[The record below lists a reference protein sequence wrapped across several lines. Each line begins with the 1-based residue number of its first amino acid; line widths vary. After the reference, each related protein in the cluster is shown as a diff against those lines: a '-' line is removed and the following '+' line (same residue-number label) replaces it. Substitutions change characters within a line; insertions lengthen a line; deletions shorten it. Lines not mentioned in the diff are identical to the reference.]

1 MRVQSV
7 SLLPLSI
14 VIGLATGLSGVGC
27 IGRCEEKVDAATQ
40 VLPVGAALSRVTVTL
55 PGVEAPGSP
64 PATADAT
71 FTRSVIDNLS
81 CGAGY
86 TSVADMDGDG
96 QAEILVS
103 RFGPGGGSKLPYGNI
118 SIYRREGGLEHWTMT
133 PVLTEE
139 EEFRFP
145 NTASAFDVDGDGDMD
160 VMAPMGFFVCEVVPF
175 NGPCGAFAWYE
186 QTSTAS
192 TSAASTR
199 TASTRTAS
207 ASIAST
213 STETAGWKRH
223 DIVPYGDL
231 LFYHT
236 AILEDLDH
244 DGRLDLITVGERRQ
258 GDDIRQAFLQMFRGV
273 DAADRFEKTPIK
285 LAEGLGS
292 LVQRADL
299 DGDGDSDFYSAEYF
313 NELGSFA
320 WVEQVEAP
328 SAQNPAGQFV
338 RHVIA
343 DDLGLSIHLRLIPNL
358 LGDGKTYAVGTNH
371 TNTTNAEPDLVEPG
385 VFLFTLPEDIRQ
397 PWPYQVIS
405 GKIVSEEGKGHAAP
419 GVFDSGDVDGD
430 GDIDLIVSGD
440 GDPRVFWFE
449 QTSPGTFDMRVLD
462 SGMDSVGGMTVTDLD
477 GDGRD
482 EIVLPAYSENA
493 VFLYRFTP

>member
-1 MRVQSV
+1 MRVQDLTSWQLGLTMGLTV
-7 SLLPLSI
+7 SLS
-14 VIGLATGLSGVGC
+14 GLGC
-27 IGRCEEKVDAATQ
+27 IGKCEEKVDAAPQT
-40 VLPVGAALSRVTVTL
+40 VTVGAALSRVTVTL
-55 PGVEAPGSP
+55 PGIEAPASS
-64 PATADAT
+64 PATGDVS
-71 FTRSVIDNLS
+71 FTRYAVDNLS

-86 TSVADMDGDG
+86 TSVTDMDGDG

-118 SIYRREGGLEHWTMT
+118 SVYRREGGLEHWTGS

-145 NTASAFDVDGDGDMD
+145 NIPSAFDVDGDGDLD
-160 VMAPMGFFVCEVVPF
+160 VLAPMGFFVCEVVPF
-175 NGPCGAFAWYE
+175 NGPCGALAWYE
-186 QTSTAS
+186 QTGAASSSATAS
-192 TSAASTR
+192 HTASSSPASPSPAAS
-199 TASTRTAS
+199 
-207 ASIAST
+207 
-213 STETAGWKRH
+213 GWQRH
-223 DIVPYGDL
+223 DLVPYGGL
-231 LFYHT
+231 LFYHD
-236 AILEDLDH
+236 ALMEDLDH

-258 GDDIRQAFLQMFRGV
+258 GDDIREAFLQMFRGV
-273 DAADRFEKTPIK
+273 DTADRFEKTPIN

-292 LVQRADL
+292 LFRRADL

-328 SAQNPAGQFV
+328 SAQNPAGKFE

-343 DDLGLSIHLRLIPNL
+343 DDLGLSIHLRLVPNL
-358 LGDGKTYAVGTNH
+358 LGDGRTYAVGTNH

-385 VFLFTLPEDIRQ
+385 VFLFTIPEDVRQ

-405 GKIVSEEGKGHAAP
+405 GKIVSEEGKGRAAP
-419 GVFDSGDVDGD
+419 GVFDAGDVDGD

-440 GDPRVFWFE
+440 GDPRIFWLE
-449 QTSPGTFDMRVLD
+449 QSSPGTFDMRVLD
-462 SGMDSVGGMTVTDLD
+462 SGMDSVGGISVTDLD

-482 EIVLPAYSENA
+482 EIVVPAYSANA
-493 VFLYRFTP
+493 VFLYQLIP